1 MMVGVGR
8 KRGAG
13 PLTDLGEISAAV
25 GAAPEI
31 DASDNQNIGVGGIDP
46 DDIAIPS
53 LLTEVLRAGVAKGV
67 RDAAIG
73 RNVNLSFVAIGRSIN
88 NGWIRWSV
96 GEFDATGG
104 GKARGGTPGH
114 STISGI
120 Q

>member
-1 MMVGVGR
+1 
-8 KRGAG
+8 
-13 PLTDLGEISAAV
+13 
-25 GAAPEI
+25 
-31 DASDNQNIGVGGIDP
+31 VGGIDP

-120 Q
+120 QSEPPAGSDGLAAVSRVKLQIQYASGAVGVGPGRAA